1 MLVLVVLC
9 FFFVKQKTAYEMRIS
24 DWSSD
29 VRSSDLV
36 QGLNRCKVR
45 EISGRSPSLPG
56 RDRLLCGRKR
66 FPEYYEP
73 RPVGWK
79 PDGKCD
85 MSVLLLPGSRRPDLS
100 THGIPK
106 FRKTTHNPVSSQSKS
121 GLLVTASEKIVIG
134 IAGPV
139 KHVTKANQADRK

>member
-1 MLVLVVLC
+1 MPDALFRPPGPTFQGFKSHLSG
-9 FFFVKQKTAYEMRIS
+9 TAPAGVEK
-24 DWSSD
+24 
-29 VRSSDLV
+29 DLPTTV

-100 THGIPK
+100 TPGLQK
-106 FRKTTHNPVSSQSKS
+106 FRSEERRVGKECVSTCSSRWS
-121 GLLVTASEKIVIG
+121 
-134 IAGPV
+134 PY
-139 KHVTKANQADRK
+139 